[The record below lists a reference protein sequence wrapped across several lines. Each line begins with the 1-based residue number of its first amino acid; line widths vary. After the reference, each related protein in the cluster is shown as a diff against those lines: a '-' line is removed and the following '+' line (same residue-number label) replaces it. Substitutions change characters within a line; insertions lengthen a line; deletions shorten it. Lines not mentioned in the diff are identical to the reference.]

1 MTKNEAA
8 PKEKDKAPKGEKPA
22 KADKAAK
29 GEKAEAAPKVKEQ
42 APPRPPADPRLKVL
56 KKFHGK
62 FLPKGV
68 LRDRQKAI
76 MDRWNSGEDHG
87 GVTVEELKTLL
98 DDWRGT
104 QEKPPR
110 LPKA

>member
-1 MTKNEAA
+1 MA
-8 PKEKDKAPKGEKPA
+8 KDAA
-22 KADKAAK
+22 KATKPEAPAEPKQAAEPK
-29 GEKAEAAPKVKEQ
+29 PPAE
-42 APPRPPADPRLKVL
+42 PRPPADLRLKVL

-68 LRDRQKAI
+68 LRERYTAI
-76 MDRWNSGEDHG
+76 MGRWNSGDDHG

-98 DDWRGT
+98 ADWKGT
-104 QEKPPR
+104 REKPPR

>member
-1 MTKNEAA
+1 MANNAATATPPEA
-8 PKEKDKAPKGEKPA
+8 PA
-22 KADKAAK
+22 EVKAAV
-29 GEKAEAAPKVKEQ
+29 E
-42 APPRPPADPRLKVL
+42 PRQPADPRLKVL

-68 LRDRQKAI
+68 LRVRHKAI

-87 GVTVEELKTLL
+87 NVTVDELKTLL
-98 DDWRGT
+98 ADWKGT
-104 QEKPPR
+104 REKPPR

>member
-1 MTKNEAA
+1 LDLVSFEEGQVDSM
-8 PKEKDKAPKGEKPA
+8 A
-22 KADKAAK
+22 KKTDT
-29 GEKAEAAPKVKEQ
+29 AEPE
-42 APPRPPADPRLKVL
+42 APPRPPADLRLKVL

-68 LRDRQKAI
+68 LRDRHKAI

-87 GVTVEELKTLL
+87 GVTVEELKGLL
-98 DDWRGT
+98 DDWKGT
-104 QEKPPR
+104 REKPPR